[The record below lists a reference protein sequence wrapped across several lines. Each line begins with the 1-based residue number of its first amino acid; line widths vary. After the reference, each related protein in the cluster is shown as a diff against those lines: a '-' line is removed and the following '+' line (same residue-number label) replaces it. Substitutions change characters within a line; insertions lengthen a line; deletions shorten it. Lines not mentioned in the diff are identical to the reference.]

1 LDNVIKEL
9 INIVGESNL
18 LTSDLDLYMVE
29 GQVPKAVVFPGT
41 VQEISEILA
50 LADKEGVGVIPR
62 GSGTKM
68 YLGGIP
74 KRVDLV
80 LSLTRLNQILEYEA
94 ADLTVMT
101 QAGIT
106 LADLQS
112 TLAQRGQFLALDPPF
127 ASKATIGGIL
137 STNSSGP
144 CRLLYGTARD
154 LVIGIKVVHP
164 GGMVTKGG
172 GKVVKNVAGYD
183 MNKLYIGALGTLG
196 VIVEANFKLR
206 PLPRMEKSLWA
217 AFPSLSTAFE
227 AVTRIFK
234 SELNPAFLELFN
246 PSAGALLSQVIQI
259 QTPENNFIVA
269 MGADEVPE
277 AVERQVTQA
286 ERFCKESGATD
297 TLILA
302 GEVERKLRGA
312 IREFF
317 TLVTTHTHT
326 TLGCKVSTL
335 PKTVEELFQMVD
347 RMEKR
352 YEVPVLL
359 QAHAGNGIVY
369 IYFSRPETPVE
380 TFVKIIEELRTSVV
394 NSGGNLVVEL
404 APIGLKERI
413 EVWGD
418 PGSSFRLMRGIKAQ
432 FDPHNILNPGRFVG
446 GL

>member
-1 LDNVIKEL
+1 MDNIIKEL
-9 INIVGESNL
+9 INIVGEPHL
-18 LTSDLDLYMVE
+18 LTSEVDLYKVE
-29 GQVPKAVVFPGT
+29 GRVPKAIVFPGT
-41 VQEISEILA
+41 IPEVSEILA
-50 LADKEGVGVIPR
+50 LADKEGISVIPR
-62 GSGTKM
+62 GSGTKV

-80 LSLTRLNQILEYEA
+80 LSLTRLNQILEYEP

-206 PLPRMEKSLWA
+206 PLPRMEKTLWA

-234 SELNPAFLELFN
+234 SELSPAFLELFN
-246 PSAGALLSQVIQI
+246 PSAGTLLNRVMKI
-259 QTPENNFIVA
+259 QTPENSFIVA

-277 AVERQVTQA
+277 AAERQVTQA

-302 GEVERKLRGA
+302 GEVERKLRRS

-317 TLVTTHTHT
+317 TLATTHTRT
-326 TLGCKVSTL
+326 TLSCKASIP
-335 PKTVEELFQMVD
+335 PKTVGELFQIAD
-347 RMEKR
+347 KMEKR
-352 YEVPVLL
+352 YEVPGLL

-380 TFVKIIEELRTSVV
+380 TWVKIIEELRTSAV
-394 NSGGNLVVEL
+394 NLGGNLVVEL
-404 APIGLKERI
+404 APIDLKERI
-413 EVWGD
+413 DIWGH
-418 PGSSFRLMRGIKAQ
+418 PGSSFRLMQGIKAQ